1 MSLELPMTTQ
11 SSMLAEPNAKPHPS
25 IDPET
30 HREHSDLRRS
40 PDDDSQPASQ
50 PRPKGAWLPWVWIG
64 AAALCGFWLRGFLF
78 HGESSERDKLSLSEP
93 SRLTSANSEAVV
105 VTVAPVTVR
114 SVTRTIQAV
123 GTLHAFEEVA
133 MSSKLEGRVKE
144 ICHDVSDTVMPGE
157 VLLRLDDTDAT
168 LAVEQAERQLKTE
181 LAKWGFEQVPEEEA
195 DISMLPTV
203 ESARLKYELAL
214 ARLNRM
220 EPLRG
225 TQSISVDDYEQA
237 RSDAQ
242 VLQIEWTNQQLQ
254 AKSAAA
260 TARLRATDLA
270 IARQRLSDC
279 EIRVPLPTISDS
291 GPTTGYV
298 VADRMAAEGSLIR
311 PGTEVFRLVLGK
323 TLKLRL
329 SVPETLAS
337 SVRVGQQVEVFP
349 SSLSNSIPGT
359 VIKVAPSIDRTTRT
373 LMVEVSVPNVEG
385 VVKSGGFA
393 KAAIQVEQVSDAK
406 TVPQECVYSLAGVQK
421 LFVYE
426 QGVAREHQVTLGEQQ
441 AGWVEVLMPKLNE
454 SDLVIT
460 SGQKNLSEGI
470 PVTLRET
477 DRS

>member
-1 MSLELPMTTQ
+1 MELHDESIHRPGKVPEQ
-11 SSMLAEPNAKPHPS
+11 SEIIVP
-25 IDPET
+25 T
-30 HREHSDLRRS
+30 HGASRS
-40 PDDDSQPASQ
+40 HW
-50 PRPKGAWLPWVWIG
+50 KFWIGIG
-64 AAALCGFWLRGFLF
+64 AAALGGFLMRGLLF
-78 HGESSERDKLSLSEP
+78 HGESSSGDRLSLPEQI
-93 SRLTSANSEAVV
+93 RLASTNADAVV
-105 VTVAPVTVR
+105 VTAAPVTLR
-114 SVTRTIQAV
+114 NVTRTVQAV

-144 ICHDVSDTVMPGE
+144 ICHDVSDTVMPGD
-157 VLLRLDDTDAT
+157 VLLRLDDTDAN
-168 LAVEQAERQLKTE
+168 LAVQQADRQLQTE
-181 LAKWGFEQVPEEEA
+181 LAKWGFEKVPEEDA
-195 DISMLPTV
+195 DISKLPTV

-279 EIRVPLPTISDS
+279 EIRVPFPTISD
-291 GPTTGYV
+291 TGSASSYI
-298 VADRMAAEGSLIR
+298 VAERMVAEGSLIR

-337 SVRVGQQVEVFP
+337 SVRVGQHVDVAP
-349 SSLSNSIPGT
+349 SSLSKSIPGT
-359 VIKVAPSIDRTTRT
+359 VDKIAPSIDRTTRT
-373 LMVEVSVPNVEG
+373 LMVEVEVPNTDG
-385 VVKSGGFA
+385 LVKPGGFA
-393 KAAIQVEQVSDAK
+393 KAAIQVEQVAHAK
-406 TVPQECVYSLAGVQK
+406 TIPQECVYSLAGVQK
-421 LFVYE
+421 IFVLD
-426 QGVAREHQVTLGEQQ
+426 QGVAREHPVTLGEQQ
-441 AGWVEVLMPKLNE
+441 AGWVEVLEPELKE
-454 SDLVIT
+454 DDLVIT